1 MKKNNINKKNIVIII
16 GIFLVFTILLS
27 LSSLAYYTN
36 IGKWLDE
43 QENSYV
49 DGEGQKRLA
58 EDFIVDGC
66 GSETMLDTVTGLC
79 WDKNLNRH
87 GTSTWSNA
95 VSDCDGS
102 THAGHSDW
110 RLPQRDELMTLVD
123 LIGGDETTC
132 STLGVFGFTGCQN
145 SRYWSATTYQPNTGS
160 AWIVY
165 FNDGYSGN
173 VGKTSNSY
181 VACVRRN

>member
-16 GIFLVFTILLS
+16 GIFSLFTILLS

-43 QENSYV
+43 RENYV
-49 DGEGQKRLA
+49 NGEGQKRLA

-66 GSETMLDTVTGLC
+66 GSETILDTVTGLC

-87 GTSTWSNA
+87 GTSKWSNA

-123 LIGGDETTC
+123 LIGGGGTTC

-145 SRYWSATTYQPNTGS
+145 SRYWSATTYQSNAGP
-160 AWIVY
+160 AWVVN
-165 FNDGYSGN
+165 FNSGHS
-173 VGKTSNSY
+173 SNYDKANNYY